1 MWLNKKNNQTYNDD
15 VDDQQI
21 TTLAMIYKLPLKLVS
36 KIYSQK
42 KTVHPVSLFG
52 RNPKPVQVNYS
63 QEEYKLMLKGANL
76 AIENPQYLGR
86 ALPND
91 HPKSKEIQEMLVK
104 LGVSIQY
111 HPMHGMVI
119 IDEKNYDSV
128 YS

>member
-1 MWLNKKNNQTYNDD
+1 MWLNKKNNQTYNND

-111 HPMHGMVI
+111 HPMYGMVI
-119 IDEKNYDSV
+119 IDEKNV
-128 YS
+128 E

>member
-1 MWLNKKNNQTYNDD
+1 MWLNKKNNQTYNA
-15 VDDQQI
+15 DDQQI

-111 HPMHGMVI
+111 HPMYGMVI
-119 IDEKNYDSV
+119 IDEKNV
-128 YS
+128 E

>member
-1 MWLNKKNNQTYNDD
+1 MGLNKKNNQTYNA
-15 VDDQQI
+15 DDQQI
-21 TTLAMIYKLPLKLVS
+21 SLSAMIYKLPYKLVS
-36 KIYSQK
+36 EIYSQK
-42 KTVHPVSLFG
+42 RTVHPTSFF

-63 QEEYKLMLKGANL
+63 QEEYKLMLMGAHL

-119 IDEKNYDSV
+119 MEK
-128 YS
+128 

>member
-42 KTVHPVSLFG
+42 KTVHHVSLFG

-86 ALPND
+86 TLPND

-111 HPMHGMVI
+111 HPMYGMVI
-119 IDEKNYDSV
+119 IEE
-128 YS
+128 

>member
-1 MWLNKKNNQTYNDD
+1 MWLNKKNNQTYDA
-15 VDDQQI
+15 DDQQI
-21 TTLAMIYKLPLKLVS
+21 AVSAMANSLPYKLVS
-36 KIYSQK
+36 EIYSQK
-42 KTVHPVSLFG
+42 RTIHPVSLFG

-111 HPMHGMVI
+111 HPMYGMVI
-119 IDEKNYDSV
+119 IEE
-128 YS
+128 

>member
-1 MWLNKKNNQTYNDD
+1 MWLNKKNNQTYNA
-15 VDDQQI
+15 DDQQI

-42 KTVHPVSLFG
+42 KTVYPFSFFSS
-52 RNPKPVQVNYS
+52 PKPVQVNYS

-91 HPKSKEIQEMLVK
+91 HPKSKEIREMLVK

-111 HPMHGMVI
+111 HPMYGMVI
-119 IDEKNYDSV
+119 IEE
-128 YS
+128 